1 MKKFCFI
8 LLSLCLLSGCTGS
21 SFHPYKNTDGL
32 FEVDIQIDGA
42 ATPYYAP
49 LYLAQEK
56 GYFKE
61 EGLQVNFYY
70 ASAAE
75 IVKNVGA
82 GNVPFGFPN
91 ADTVLLGRG
100 NGVPVNIIHTTYQ
113 KGLGAIIYKSESGI
127 HKIQD
132 LKGKTI
138 AITSY
143 GSPNYIQ
150 LKVILQ
156 QNGLPSMMCKSK

>member
-75 IVKNVGA
+75 IVKRG
-82 GNVPFGFPN
+82 
-91 ADTVLLGRG
+91 GRKC
-100 NGVPVNIIHTTYQ
+100 T
-113 KGLGAIIYKSESGI
+113 LRFS
-127 HKIQD
+127 
-132 LKGKTI
+132 
-138 AITSY
+138 
-143 GSPNYIQ
+143 
-150 LKVILQ
+150 
-156 QNGLPSMMCKSK
+156 